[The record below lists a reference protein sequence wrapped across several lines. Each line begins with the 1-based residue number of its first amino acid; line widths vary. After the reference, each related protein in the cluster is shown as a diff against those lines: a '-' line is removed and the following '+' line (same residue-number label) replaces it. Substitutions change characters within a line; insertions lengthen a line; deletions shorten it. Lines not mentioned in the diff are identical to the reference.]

1 MRQMCAAAASRS
13 IFRPYSDHTCKLAF
27 SYVAIELLWPFCSI
41 NFGRH
46 NMSSR
51 SPIGHASIPSCEE
64 RWRIDASHFARLVQP
79 QLCRRCSSPTV
90 ACASQCPTVTLPSK
104 GDGSGDGTCLESPC
118 LCPPPI
124 ARCTPAPCLLPLQA
138 AIGWE
143 ASPTHLLSYS
153 NLGPIRT
160 RLPDPESRHLA
171 RAVPLSRAI
180 PRTPAAAEPPT
191 PSSTASSPLL
201 QLPVPPSPPPPPSPP
216 SPP

>member
-1 MRQMCAAAASRS
+1 
-13 IFRPYSDHTCKLAF
+13 
-27 SYVAIELLWPFCSI
+27 
-41 NFGRH
+41 
-46 NMSSR
+46 MSSR

-160 RLPDPESRHLA
+160 RLPDPEPATSR
-171 RAVPLSRAI
+171 PCCPSRAI

>member
-1 MRQMCAAAASRS
+1 
-13 IFRPYSDHTCKLAF
+13 
-27 SYVAIELLWPFCSI
+27 
-41 NFGRH
+41 
-46 NMSSR
+46 MSSR

-90 ACASQCPTVTLPSK
+90 ACANQCPTVTLPSK

-160 RLPDPESRHLA
+160 RLPDPEPATSRPGCVPRVQSPAHL
-171 RAVPLSRAI
+171 PQPSRQ
-180 PRTPAAAEPPT
+180 R
-191 PSSTASSPLL
+191 L
-201 QLPVPPSPPPPPSPP
+201 PPPPPRRCCSFQCRLRHRRYRRHRRHPDWSPTHHRVP
-216 SPP
+216 IGMIMTTDRPALVPVVRPMGTRLT